1 MPQIIRQI
9 PRAEPVD
16 PVEKAEDPPAVPPE
30 PFFWTK
36 PAEPE
41 PGTLRSIPAL
51 IGDTFRF
58 IVRRWRALLIV
69 AIPAAGAVVL
79 SSLANWWGFEQ
90 IYDDI
95 DGNTSGLRL
104 TLGALVA
111 MSVFALGTYFF
122 SNAVACLVVQHA
134 RDEPTHT
141 AAAARIAVRRLPRV
155 TIINLVYGLGVA
167 AVYLPLEFLIGPF
180 LFDRELMFLLP
191 WLSVIIGI
199 AAYGAPQI
207 NVYFTAIKL
216 EDRRPKFR
224 RARDLVRGQRA
235 AILGR
240 VMLCQLVLVV
250 SQVIWP
256 FLGLEFRSVTWIVFN
271 VFFVLVRLTILTTAF
286 TLLYVDLAG
295 VSADDPVPEDETA
308 LNEGWEAGDG
318 GQAQRPT

>member
-1 MPQIIRQI
+1 MPQVIRQI
-9 PRAEPVD
+9 PRAEPADEVEEVDDPPVD
-16 PVEKAEDPPAVPPE
+16 PPK
-30 PFFWTK
+30 PFFWTT
-36 PAEPE
+36 AVELD
-41 PGTLRSIPAL
+41 PGRLRPIRAL

-58 IVRRWRALLIV
+58 IVRRWRALVVV
-69 AIPAAGAVVL
+69 AVPAAGAVVL
-79 SSLANWWGFEQ
+79 SSLANRWGFEQ

-104 TLGALVA
+104 TLGSLLAL
-111 MSVFALGTYFF
+111 SVFALGTYFF
-122 SNAVACLVVQHA
+122 STAVACLVVQRA
-134 RDEPTHT
+134 RDEPTRT

-167 AVYLPLEFLIGPF
+167 AVFLPLQFLIGPF
-180 LFDRELMFLLP
+180 LFDRKLGFLFP
-191 WLSVIIGI
+191 WHSLIFGI

-256 FLGLEFRSVTWIVFN
+256 FLGLEFRSVTWIVFS
-271 VFFVLVRLTILTTAF
+271 VIFVLVRLTILTTAF
-286 TLLYVDLAG
+286 TLLYIDLAG

-308 LNEGWEAGDG
+308 LNAGSEAGEG